1 MLVPY
6 YLINDR
12 INKIKFDIEYL
23 KKQIN
28 IHENIISNFNKLPHQ
43 LRQEL
48 DNTNK
53 NGKSFISEHEYF
65 INTYKNQLDNLNAAL
80 KELEEKQHW
89 KFDWEVYNGANK
101 NRFRWFYIWS
111 TS

>member
-48 DNTNK
+48 DNTSK
-53 NGKSFISEHEYF
+53 NGKSFIFEHEYF

-80 KELEEKQHW
+80 KELEEKQH
-89 KFDWEVYNGANK
+89 
-101 NRFRWFYIWS
+101 
-111 TS
+111 

>member
-80 KELEEKQHW
+80 KELEEKQQ
-89 KFDWEVYNGANK
+89 
-101 NRFRWFYIWS
+101 
-111 TS
+111 